1 VKDTRNPVEGLELL
15 AKGGFWF
22 HFFISG

>member
-15 AKGGFWF
+15 SKCGFWF
-22 HFFISG
+22 HFSISV